1 MSRHSFIKLLAQ
13 AQATQDRNSPKIN
26 KDPDRQRMCDVLQL
40 QPAGA
45 FLRQAY
51 NLQPLRLHSDPV
63 AVVGSCTDIDEA
75 LRLPEDS
82 TVTLNSATSCQMQAP
97 NQQDEPEDFLTSIR
111 RGLDELVAEEDD
123 EDSDDDSDD
132 GSDDEGYYYQA
143 SKDNTYY
150 SPDQKL
156 PCDFLLDDAL
166 DLSDTSTASS
176 SLTPWAHQDSDDEND
191 NEDVDELIFQLD
203 M

>member
-1 MSRHSFIKLLAQ
+1 
-13 AQATQDRNSPKIN
+13 
-26 KDPDRQRMCDVLQL
+26 MCDVLQL

-51 NLQPLRLHSDPV
+51 NLQPLRLHSDPI

-75 LRLPEDS
+75 LRLPDYEDEAA
-82 TVTLNSATSCQMQAP
+82 TLYSASSCQMKASK
-97 NQQDEPEDFLTSIR
+97 EPEDFLTSIR
-111 RGLDELVAEEDD
+111 RGLDELEAEED
-123 EDSDDDSDD
+123 DDDSDD
-132 GSDDEGYYYQA
+132 DSDDEGYYYQA
-143 SKDNTYY
+143 NKENTYY

-156 PCDFLLDDAL
+156 PGGFLLDDTL

-176 SLTPWAHQDSDDEND
+176 SLMPWAHQESDDEND
-191 NEDVDELIFQLD
+191 DDMEELIFQLE

>member
-1 MSRHSFIKLLAQ
+1 
-13 AQATQDRNSPKIN
+13 
-26 KDPDRQRMCDVLQL
+26 MCDVLQL

-51 NLQPLRLHSDPV
+51 NLQPLRLPSNPI

-75 LRLPEDS
+75 LRLEDNQDAA
-82 TVTLNSATSCQMQAP
+82 VTLNEPTACQIKTS
-97 NQQDEPEDFLTSIR
+97 NQDEPEDFLTSIR
-111 RGLDELVAEEDD
+111 RGLDELEAEEDD

-132 GSDDEGYYYQA
+132 EGYYYQA
-143 SKDNTYY
+143 SKENTYY

-156 PCDFLLDDAL
+156 PGGFLLDDAL

-176 SLTPWAHQDSDDEND
+176 SLVPWAQQESDDESD
-191 NEDVDELIFQLD
+191 MEELIFQLD

>member
-1 MSRHSFIKLLAQ
+1 
-13 AQATQDRNSPKIN
+13 
-26 KDPDRQRMCDVLQL
+26 MCDVLQL

-51 NLQPLRLHSDPV
+51 TLRPHSNPI

-75 LRLPEDS
+75 LRLEDAS
-82 TVTLNSATSCQMQAP
+82 YETETP
-97 NQQDEPEDFLTSIR
+97 NQDEPEDFLTSIR
-111 RGLDELVAEEDD
+111 RGLDELEAEASDD
-123 EDSDDDSDD
+123 EDDD
-132 GSDDEGYYYQA
+132 SDDEGYYYQA
-143 SKDNTYY
+143 KENTYY

-156 PCDFLLDDAL
+156 PMTFLDDDF

-176 SLTPWAHQDSDDEND
+176 SQLAPWAHQEDESDSDDD
-191 NEDVDELIFQLD
+191 QEDLIFQLE